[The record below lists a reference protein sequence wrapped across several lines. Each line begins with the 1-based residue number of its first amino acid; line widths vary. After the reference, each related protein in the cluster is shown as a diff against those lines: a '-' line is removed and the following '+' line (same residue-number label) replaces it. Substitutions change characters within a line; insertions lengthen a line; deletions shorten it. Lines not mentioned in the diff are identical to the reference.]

1 MDIIVIGAG
10 IVGLSTAWALQ
21 KDGHRVTVVDAHDRV
36 GAGTSEANGGQLSY
50 RYVAPLADP
59 DILAKIPGWM
69 LRSDAPVRF
78 RPRFDPAQWRWLL
91 QFLAACNTRDKQHTV
106 AALLPLSL
114 LSRAIVHEWVDV
126 HRLQFDFVRNGKLI
140 VHRDPSSFHSA
151 RALLAAHAE
160 LAEQQQALDA
170 DACVAL
176 EPALRHLRNALAGG
190 IHTPSEDAGDC
201 LKLCEALAR
210 TMQSGANPVS
220 FTLGSPITRLLTNG
234 GRLSGVTLGADML
247 QADAVVLCTGIA
259 TQALLAPLGL
269 QLPILAVKGYSL
281 TLALTAD
288 SAAPSVSVTDY
299 QRKIVYARLGT
310 RLRVA
315 GMADITGADAG
326 IVPARVATLR
336 RETREAFGDWTT
348 RADASA
354 WSGLRPATPGG
365 RPIVDRAPGLDNLWL
380 NVGHGAL
387 GFTLAAGCGALVADR
402 IAGRPA
408 SIPDE
413 PFSIEAALP
422 LRLRRA

>member
-10 IVGLSTAWALQ
+10 IVGLSTAWALRQ
-21 KDGHRVTVVDAHDRV
+21 DGHRITVVDAHDRV

-114 LSRAIVHEWVDV
+114 LSRAIVHEWVDT
-126 HRLQFDFVRNGKLI
+126 HRLQFDFVRNGKLV
-140 VHRDPSSFHSA
+140 VHRDPASFHSA

-176 EPALRHLRNALAGG
+176 EPALRHLRHALAGG

-201 LKLCEALAR
+201 LKLCEALAQA
-210 TMQSGANPVS
+210 MQTGENPVS
-220 FTLGSPITRLLTNG
+220 FTLGRPITRLLTNRR
-234 GRLSGVTLGADML
+234 RLTGVMLGADML
-247 QADAVVLCTGIA
+247 QADAVVLCAGIG
-259 TQALLAPLGL
+259 TNALLAQLGL

-281 TLALTAD
+281 TLALTTEH
-288 SAAPSVSVTDY
+288 AAPTVSVTDY

-310 RLRVA
+310 RLRIA
-315 GMADITGADAG
+315 GMADITGAEPG
-326 IVPARVATLR
+326 IVPARIATLR

-348 RADASA
+348 DADAHA

-365 RPIVDRAPGLDNLWL
+365 RPIVDRAPGHDNLWL

-387 GFTLAAGCGALVADR
+387 GFTLAAGCGALVSDS

-408 SIPDE
+408 PIPQE
-413 PFSIEAALP
+413 PFSIEAARP
-422 LRLRRA
+422 LRLQRA